1 MEDQLNNCVVML
13 RRLVSDIQ
21 GAPYPG
27 TINEELYRIWY
38 EHVQK
43 TAVECFEFLH
53 HNFPAEQKE
62 ISQTISRFF

>member
-1 MEDQLNNCVVML
+1 MEEQLHDCVVML

-27 TINEELYRIWY
+27 TLNGELYTIWY

-43 TAVECFEFLH
+43 TAVECFEFLN
-53 HNFPAEQKE
+53 HNFPAEKQDM
-62 ISQTISRFF
+62 SQVMSCFF